1 MGSQSE
7 ERCLLFSSFPLLP
20 LPGAQ
25 LLGSR
30 LNVNFL
36 QTVKPLDLALALE
49 AAISIPGS
57 RNVTRLR
64 SGATLAT
71 TTTTN
76 VGTETTVSNRLA
88 SGTDALVFAMRLATG
103 TLRTIATWVWTPTT
117 AGWATGARTRAWGA
131 ALPSQ
136 DLVAWITAATTTA
149 ATPGPALA
157 LAPLALTLTPRSAK
171 PPRSIATLAWTQRA
185 AGTATTA
192 STRLTSGMVATEF
205 ARRMVRH

>member
-30 LNVNFL
+30 LDVNFL
-36 QTVKPLDLALALE
+36 QTVKPLDPALALE

-88 SGTDALVFAMRLATG
+88 SGT
-103 TLRTIATWVWTPTT
+103 LRTTVTWVWTQTT
-117 AGWATGARTRAWGA
+117 AGWATTARTRALVDAPMTIIGHHWQVLA
-131 ALPSQ
+131 A
-136 DLVAWITAATTTA
+136 WTTAATTTA

-157 LAPLALTLTPRSAK
+157 LAPLALTLTPRSATL
-171 PPRSIATLAWTQRA
+171 PRSIAMLVWTQRA

-192 STRLTSGMVATEF
+192 STR
-205 ARRMVRH
+205 

>member
-1 MGSQSE
+1 MGSQAE

-36 QTVKPLDLALALE
+36 QTVKPLDLDLALE
-49 AAISIPGS
+49 AAISTPGP

-64 SGATLAT
+64 SGATLAS

-76 VGTETTVSNRLA
+76 AGTETTA
-88 SGTDALVFAMRLATG
+88 SSRSATGTDAPVFAICLATG
-103 TLRTIATWVWTPTT
+103 TQRTTATWEWTPTT
-117 AGWATGARTRAWGA
+117 AGWATTAWTRVLVVALVDLAAWT
-131 ALPSQ
+131 
-136 DLVAWITAATTTA
+136 TAATTMA
-149 ATPGPALA
+149 ATPGLALA
-157 LAPLALTLTPRSAK
+157 LAPLALTLTPRSATLLK
-171 PPRSIATLAWTQRA
+171 SIVTLAWTQRA

-192 STRLTSGMVATEF
+192 STR
-205 ARRMVRH
+205 

>member
-1 MGSQSE
+1 MGSQAE

-36 QTVKPLDLALALE
+36 QTVRPLALDLALE
-49 AAISIPGS
+49 AAISTPGS

-76 VGTETTVSNRLA
+76 AGTETTASSRLA
-88 SGTDALVFAMRLATG
+88 TGMDALVFATSLATG
-103 TLRTIATWVWTPTT
+103 TLRTTATWEWTPTT
-117 AGWATGARTRAWGA
+117 AGLATTAWTRALVDA
-131 ALPSQ
+131 HQ
-136 DLVAWITAATTTA
+136 DLAAWTMAATTTA

-157 LAPLALTLTPRSAK
+157 PAPLALTLTPRSATL
-171 PPRSIATLAWTQRA
+171 PRSIVTLA
-185 AGTATTA
+185 
-192 STRLTSGMVATEF
+192 
-205 ARRMVRH
+205 

>member
-1 MGSQSE
+1 MGSQAE

-36 QTVKPLDLALALE
+36 QTVRPLALDLALE
-49 AAISIPGS
+49 AAISTLGP

-76 VGTETTVSNRLA
+76 AGMETT
-88 SGTDALVFAMRLATG
+88 
-103 TLRTIATWVWTPTT
+103 ATWEWTPTT
-117 AGWATGARTRAWGA
+117 AGWATTAWTRVLVDALVDLAAWT
-131 ALPSQ
+131 
-136 DLVAWITAATTTA
+136 TAATTTA

-157 LAPLALTLTPRSAK
+157 LAPLALTLTPRSATLLK
-171 PPRSIATLAWTQRA
+171 SIATL
-185 AGTATTA
+185 
-192 STRLTSGMVATEF
+192 V
-205 ARRMVRH
+205 

>member
-1 MGSQSE
+1 MGSQAE

-25 LLGSR
+25 LLGSH

-36 QTVKPLDLALALE
+36 QTVRPLALDLALE
-49 AAISIPGS
+49 AAISTPGS

-76 VGTETTVSNRLA
+76 AGMETTA
-88 SGTDALVFAMRLATG
+88 SSRSATG
-103 TLRTIATWVWTPTT
+103 TAAPVFATSLAAWT
-117 AGWATGARTRAWGA
+117 
-131 ALPSQ
+131 
-136 DLVAWITAATTTA
+136 TAATTTA

-157 LAPLALTLTPRSAK
+157 LAPLALTLTPRSATLLK
-171 PPRSIATLAWTQRA
+171 SLATLVWTQRA
-185 AGTATTA
+185 AGMATTA
-192 STRLTSGMVATEF
+192 STRLTSGMVATEC
-205 ARRMVRH
+205 AQ

>member
-1 MGSQSE
+1 MGSPAE

-25 LLGSR
+25 LLGSH

-36 QTVKPLDLALALE
+36 QTVRPLALDLALE
-49 AAISIPGS
+49 AAISTPES

-76 VGTETTVSNRLA
+76 AGTETTA
-88 SGTDALVFAMRLATG
+88 SSRSATGTDAPVFAMSLATG
-103 TLRTIATWVWTPTT
+103 TLRTTATWGRTPTT
-117 AGWATGARTRAWGA
+117 AGWATTAWTRALVD
-131 ALPSQ
+131 ALPWQ
-136 DLVAWITAATTTA
+136 YLAAWITAATTTA
-149 ATPGPALA
+149 ATPGLALA
-157 LAPLALTLTPRSAK
+157 LAPLALTLTPRSATL
-171 PPRSIATLAWTQRA
+171 PRSIVTLVWTQRA

-192 STRLTSGMVATEF
+192 STR
-205 ARRMVRH
+205 

>member
-1 MGSQSE
+1 MGSQPE

-25 LLGSR
+25 LLGSH

-36 QTVKPLDLALALE
+36 QTVKPLALALALE
-49 AAISIPGS
+49 AAISTPGS

-64 SGATLAT
+64 SRATLAT

-76 VGTETTVSNRLA
+76 AGTETTASSRLVT
-88 SGTDALVFAMRLATG
+88 GMDALVFATCLATG
-103 TLRTIATWVWTPTT
+103 TLRTTATWEWTPTT
-117 AGWATGARTRAWGA
+117 AGWATTAWTRVLVDALVDLAAWT
-131 ALPSQ
+131 
-136 DLVAWITAATTTA
+136 TAATTTA

-157 LAPLALTLTPRSAK
+157 LAPLALTLTPRSATLLK
-171 PPRSIATLAWTQRA
+171 SLATLVWTQRA

-192 STRLTSGMVATEF
+192 STRLTNGMVAMEC
-205 ARRMVRH
+205 AQ